1 VASDEQ
7 SLLEAKTVAS
17 GVFRT
22 ARPARLLAFEDT
34 IEIRTAT
41 TPVKKDVQRV
51 RYDQVAQVSER
62 LGVIFADL
70 VVGTRGGDTLWCQD
84 SQGRR
89 PGTSARSS
97 GNACSPV
104 RRGEP
109 PNLPLSTSLTRSKS
123 WPNSGTRAPSPRR
136 SSNGRRRSYLIGCR
150 PSNEEL
156 SG

>member
-70 VVGTRGGDTLWCQD
+70 VVGTRGGDTLLV
-84 SQGRR
+84 
-89 PGTSARSS
+89 PG
-97 GNACSPV
+97 
-104 RRGEP
+104 
-109 PNLPLSTSLTRSKS
+109 LTRQEARHV
-123 WPNSGTRAPSPRR
+123 GAFIRERM
-136 SSNGRRRSYLIGCR
+136 
-150 PSNEEL
+150 L
-156 SG
+156 SGPARGATEPASLDIPDQIKKLAELRDAGAITEEEFERKKAELLDRM